1 MEFYHAYIE
10 TLDEYIGAKVVVP
23 GHDSITVLA
32 MVNKIKRDHK
42 DNPIG
47 TVNTNTT
54 LNNCIFKMELP
65 DERGK

>member
-1 MEFYHAYIE
+1 M
-10 TLDEYIGAKVVVP
+10 VVP

-54 LNNCIFKMELP
+54 LNTCIFKMELP